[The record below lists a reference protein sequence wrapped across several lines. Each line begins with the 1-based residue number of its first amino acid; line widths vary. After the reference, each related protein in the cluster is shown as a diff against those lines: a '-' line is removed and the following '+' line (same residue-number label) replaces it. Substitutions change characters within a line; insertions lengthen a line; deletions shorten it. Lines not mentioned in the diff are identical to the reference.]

1 MLAIENPT
9 IPIALYPDIA
19 TLIVAV
25 PAPLDA
31 EAFSDFVCIIIS
43 SFETFFVFGLWYAF
57 SYFIFLLHTKSSGG
71 IPGVKKHY
79 LIVMLHIF
87 YMLFLRSA
95 G

>member
-9 IPIALYPDIA
+9 IPIALYPDIV

-43 SFETFFVFGLWYAF
+43 SFETF
-57 SYFIFLLHTKSSGG
+57 S
-71 IPGVKKHY
+71 
-79 LIVMLHIF
+79 
-87 YMLFLRSA
+87 
-95 G
+95 